1 MRTPNERDPVDGRPS
16 RALWFFLAGVLCLQA
31 AWILAVPAFRGLD
44 EIDHA
49 YRAVSVVRGHVAAA
63 TEPVPDGRGQKVMV
77 PESFVRAAEPACE
90 QLKYV
95 GRGNCYPVTAPNSE
109 GDVGIA
115 SAASLYMPLYYGLV
129 GWPSLWL
136 TGEQA
141 LYAMR
146 MTSMLLCNALL
157 GLAAAMAW
165 KNYRPWFATGLLV
178 CLTPAV
184 IYATTIVAPNGLSM
198 VGGLLMW
205 IAWTPADHARRRA
218 LGRQRLWLGALG
230 AAVCSLTHNTGPIW
244 VLLTILIMAALKRPW
259 RWPASARRTAVAVI
273 AAVLAAMGAALIWA
287 LTTGANS
294 SGREP
299 HAPDGPPSLGEVA
312 LRPMS
317 WLFQSIFGAPRAG
330 GFAEPYVY
338 GLAFTVLLVF
348 CLSGLIRADRN
359 VRLACFFIAC
369 SLIAIPAALTA
380 LTYENIGF
388 AWQGRY
394 SIPLGVGIT
403 VLAAAVLSDKVR
415 FTSAHLIIGPALGVV
430 AMGAVL
436 SARANLTDESA
447 RFLAPSPVA
456 PTLCLLGCLAWM
468 AWLHLGS
475 RQQVIPSA
483 AGRTHDDEV
492 TSDHIELR

>member
-1 MRTPNERDPVDGRPS
+1 MRTRNRRGPVDERPS
-16 RALWFFLAGVLCLQA
+16 RALWLFLAGMLCLQS

-49 YRAVSVVRGHVAAA
+49 YRSASVVRGQVAAA

-95 GRGNCYPVTAPNSE
+95 GRGNCYPVTDPNSN

-115 SAASLYMPLYYGLV
+115 SAAAPYMPLYYALV

-146 MTSMLLCNALL
+146 ITSMLLCNALL
-157 GLAAAMAW
+157 SLAAAIAW
-165 KNYRPWFATGLLV
+165 KRSSPWFATGLLV

-184 IYATTIVAPNGLSM
+184 LYATTIVAPNGLSM
-198 VGGLLMW
+198 AGGILMW

-244 VLLTILIMAALKRPW
+244 VLLTILIVAALKRPW
-259 RWPASARRTAVAVI
+259 RWPASAWRTAI
-273 AAVLAAMGAALIWA
+273 AALATVLAAMAVALLWA

-294 SGREP
+294 SGRDP
-299 HAPDGPPSLGEVA
+299 YAPDGPPSLGEVA
-312 LRPMS
+312 LRPVS

-330 GFAEPYVY
+330 GLAEPYVY

-348 CLSGLIRADRN
+348 CGSGLVRADRH
-359 VRLACFFIAC
+359 VKLACLFVAGA
-369 SLIAIPAALTA
+369 LVAIPAALTA

-403 VLAAAVLSDKVR
+403 ILAAAVLSDKVQ
-415 FTSAHLIIGPALGVV
+415 FTSAHLVIGPVLGVV

-436 SARANLTDESA
+436 SARANLTSEGA
-447 RFLAPSPVA
+447 QFLAPSPVA
-456 PTLCLLGCLAWM
+456 PTLCLMGSLAWM

-475 RQQVIPSA
+475 RQQVIPPA
-483 AGRTHDDEV
+483 GGRTRDDEV
-492 TSDHIELR
+492 TSGPIELR